1 MDCKTLITYL
11 SDYIDRELD
20 ESLAAE
26 ARDHLATCPNCSIV
40 LDSTQKMILMSKLT
54 GQVAIPKARRER
66 LWSEIEA
73 AFNERNAAD

>member
-1 MDCKTLITYL
+1 MDCQTLIHYL

-20 ESLAAE
+20 EALAAE

-40 LDSTQKMILMSKLT
+40 LDSTQKMILMSKFT
-54 GQVAIPKARRER
+54 GQVAIPKTRRAK

-73 AFNERNAAD
+73 AFRERKAED